1 MDTEHT
7 NRPEQACRP
16 LEHMAAVGLL
26 YPEAWRQIDKFR
38 ASKGKNSLP
47 DWPDWCFLPMAAFY
61 AIVSKE
67 ADVVRL
73 PPHLLPDVPRL
84 AAIGTWRY
92 TQGVYRFAP
101 DVCDAVMSGRI
112 SGEVPGEAIYRLPE
126 WCVYVETPDKAWGG
140 MPLYGFFAHMEWETE
155 EGRAALRLLLDCE
168 MGLFPFPVRLGVDA
182 LGGAVSQATD
192 AAGVQSIG
200 GGRVSDILPEDAS
213 ADLTGSLEPL
223 VSLVLFLCGE
233 DADIGGHGCLA
244 PGESMPKQ
252 MDNEHG
258 RFDAHSDRPLETIC
272 RWRVGS
278 RIGVLTRA

>member
-1 MDTEHT
+1 
-7 NRPEQACRP
+7 
-16 LEHMAAVGLL
+16 
-26 YPEAWRQIDKFR
+26 
-38 ASKGKNSLP
+38 
-47 DWPDWCFLPMAAFY
+47 
-61 AIVSKE
+61 
-67 ADVVRL
+67 
-73 PPHLLPDVPRL
+73 
-84 AAIGTWRY
+84 
-92 TQGVYRFAP
+92 
-101 DVCDAVMSGRI
+101 
-112 SGEVPGEAIYRLPE
+112 
-126 WCVYVETPDKAWGG
+126 

-168 MGLFPFPVRLGVDA
+168 MGLFPFPVRLDADA

-200 GGRVSDILPEDAS
+200 GGRFSDILPEDAS

-278 RIGVLTRA
+278 RIGVDPSRSRS